1 MAGRKAYRLFE
12 NETKQCLVSPI
23 HLRNSAKQAKK
34 GVGFTPE
41 ISAFFF
47 DLETQVLELSRELKE
62 EIYYP
67 RPFDVFVVNDN
78 KPRLIQAA
86 HFRDRV
92 VHHAICSL
100 IVPFLERSY
109 LANSFA
115 CQKGKGTHKALSKAK
130 QLAKRYSW
138 VAKLDVFHFFET
150 IPHERLLFYLRK
162 RIGDRKLMGVL
173 QNIIA
178 HGHSAYSGNCGL
190 PIGNLTSQHFGN
202 FYLDVLD
209 HQMKEKFGVK
219 DFIRYMDDI
228 VVFSNS
234 KRELI
239 DQISLIQ
246 GFVEEDL
253 LLRLKDSE
261 THISPIRHGFP
272 FLGFR
277 LYEGVTRLSLD
288 RKQKLKYKLT
298 MVTKLSE
305 QEQYK
310 RLPSIINWMEQAQ
323 TRQLRRNW
331 LLQGRL
337 DKTRTE

>member
-1 MAGRKAYRLFE
+1 MAGKKAYRLFDNGTE
-12 NETKQCLVSPI
+12 RCLVSPI

-34 GVGFTPE
+34 GVGFTTQVSE
-41 ISAFFF
+41 FFF
-47 DLETQVLELSRELKE
+47 DLEQNVLVLSRELKE
-62 EIYYP
+62 GVYYP

-92 VHHAICSL
+92 VHHALCSL

-109 LANSFA
+109 LVNSFA
-115 CQKGKGTHKALSKAK
+115 CQKGKGTHKALGKAK

-138 VAKLDVFHFFET
+138 VAKLDIFHFFET
-150 IPHERLLFYLRK
+150 IPHERLLYYLRK
-162 RIGDRKLMGVL
+162 RIGDKKLMEVL
-173 QNIIA
+173 ERILT
-178 HGHSAYSGNCGL
+178 HGHSAYAEDCGL

-209 HQMKEKFGVK
+209 HRMKEQLGVK

-228 VVFSNS
+228 VIFANS
-234 KRELI
+234 KQKLI

-246 GFVEEDL
+246 EFLENDL
-253 LLRLKDSE
+253 SLKLKDSE
-261 THISPIRHGFP
+261 TRISPISHGFP

-277 LYEGVTRLSLD
+277 LYNGRTRLSLA
-288 RKQKLKYKLT
+288 RKQKLKYKLRVIT
-298 MVTKLSE
+298 LLSE

-310 RLPSIINWMEQAQ
+310 RLPSIINWAEQAQ
-323 TRQLRRNW
+323 TRQLRRTW
-331 LLQGRL
+331 LRSGWL